1 MRFVNHNGLVI
12 NERFLELLKGHG
24 LADFD
29 SLMSYEDGTY
39 LHKKR
44 LRSVLRMK
52 LDEGDNLSSRVF
64 YLKRHFSPLEEKLKS
79 LIAWRNSEGARNEW
93 ESILLL
99 RSFGI
104 PTVVPVAFG
113 EKKHFGI
120 PCASMTLTEELYGA
134 PRVETYIP
142 ELSSRF
148 DDPAEAI
155 NKKRGLIKRL
165 ALLAKDFHNKG
176 FNHQDF
182 YLGHFFITPE
192 TGELFLVDLQ
202 RVHKRKAIR
211 KTDRIK
217 DLAQLTF
224 SAQNTEN
231 FTWTD
236 LVRFAHTYLGKEKFD
251 DSDKRMI
258 RRIFKKSE
266 KIARHTEKLL
276 RARQSGKQVL

>member
-12 NERFLELLKGHG
+12 NERFLEFLKGHG

-29 SLMSYEDGTY
+29 SLMSYEGGTY

-52 LDEGDNLSSRVF
+52 LGEGEGARVF
-64 YLKRHFSPLEEKLKS
+64 YLKRHFSPPEEKLKS

-99 RSFGI
+99 KASGI
-104 PTVVPVAFG
+104 PTVEPVAFG

-120 PCASMTLTEELYGA
+120 PRASMTLTEELYGA
-134 PRVETYIP
+134 PSVETYIP
-142 ELSSRF
+142 ELPSRF

-155 NKKRGLIKRL
+155 SKKRGLIKRL

-211 KTDRIK
+211 KKDRIK
-217 DLAQLTF
+217 DLAQFAF
-224 SAQNTEN
+224 SAQNMEN
-231 FTWTD
+231 FTCTD
-236 LVRFAHTYLGKEKFD
+236 LVRFA
-251 DSDKRMI
+251 
-258 RRIFKKSE
+258 
-266 KIARHTEKLL
+266 
-276 RARQSGKQVL
+276 

>member
-1 MRFVNHNGLVI
+1 MRFINHNGLVI
-12 NERFLELLKGHG
+12 NERFFELLKAHG
-24 LADFD
+24 LD
-29 SLMSYEDGTY
+29 SFECLLNYEGGSVF
-39 LHKKR
+39 KKKKT
-44 LRSVLRMK
+44 RSVVRIELG
-52 LDEGDNLSSRVF
+52 EGEGF
-64 YLKRHFSPLEEKLKS
+64 YLKRHFFPLEEKLKS

-99 RSFGI
+99 RSFRI

-113 EKKHFGI
+113 EKKHFGV
-120 PCASMTLTEELYGA
+120 PCDSMTLTEELYGA
-134 PRVETYIP
+134 SRVETYIP
-142 ELSSRF
+142 EIPSRF
-148 DDPAEAI
+148 DHPAEAI
-155 NKKRGLIKRL
+155 SKKRGLIKRL

-211 KTDRIK
+211 KKDRIK

-276 RARQSGKQVL
+276 RALQSGKQVL